1 MKSPLRSALRELADP
16 TPPPPSRWY
25 CDRPDCNGLP
35 HGEHW
40 HWCEH
45 PVRSKLHTPEC
56 KHARGEQCPPPGA
69 WLVWLI
75 QTGRGWGKT
84 RSGAEWT
91 IERMKRGC
99 RRWALVGRSA
109 GDIREV
115 MVEGESGILAKSP
128 NDFRPRYEPS
138 KRRLTWPNGAIATT
152 YSAEEPSLLRGP
164 EHDGGWCD
172 ELSSWDDAP
181 KGDRIDTAWNNF
193 MLGLRLAVPAH
204 LGLHPRCVVTTTP
217 KPNKLTKEITV
228 KESTIRTSGSTYDN
242 LDNLAPAFRQQI
254 LAAYEGTRIGRQ
266 ELEGELLD
274 DVEGALWAMGM
285 IEGNRFELTD
295 D

>member
-1 MKSPLRSALRELADP
+1 MPSTKNPLRSALRELADP
-16 TPPPPSRWY
+16 TPAPASAWY
-25 CDRPDCNGLP
+25 CDRAKCDGKP
-35 HGEHW
+35 HKGW
-40 HWCEH
+40 PW
-45 PVRSKLHTPEC
+45 
-56 KHARGEQCPPPGA
+56 KHARANQHPPTDLE
-69 WLVWLI
+69 WLIWLI

-84 RSGAEWT
+84 RSGAEFT
-91 IERMKRGC
+91 IERIRKGC

-115 MVEGESGILAKSP
+115 MVEGESGIMACSS

-138 KRRLTWPNGAIATT
+138 KRRLTWPNGAVATT

-172 ELSSWDDAP
+172 EMSSWPDAA

-193 MLGLRLAVPAH
+193 MLGLRLTPPASVGGQPQAVI
-204 LGLHPRCVVTTTP
+204 TTTP
-217 KPNKLTKEITV
+217 KPNKLTREISA
-228 KESTIRTSGSTYDN
+228 KDSTRITRGSTYEN
-242 LDNLAPAFRQQI
+242 LDNLAPAFKEQV

-285 IEGNRFELTD
+285 IEGNRFSFED
-295 D
+295 DDE